1 MNYVVCWSVFRC
13 TVLSLFPGRVGQSV
27 ENKFWEVISGED
39 AMQIRVSELV
49 ESGVLIEDIVVGEI
63 GVDQ

>member
-1 MNYVVCWSVFRC
+1 MNYVICWSVDKRYWRS
-13 TVLSLFPGRVGQSV
+13 SLFGIVGRSV

>member
-1 MNYVVCWSVFRC
+1 MNYVICWSVFRRWMLC
-13 TVLSLFPGRVGQSV
+13 

-63 GVDQ
+63 GVDTE

>member
-13 TVLSLFPGRVGQSV
+13 TVWSLFSERVGRSV

-49 ESGVLIEDIVVGEI
+49 ESGILIEDIVVGEI